1 MAQVLVIGIAGGSG
15 SGKSEYAEQTVVQLG
30 ALPRLY
36 IATMY
41 PFDEECHRRIQSIR
55 RCGRKRDLR
64 HWSVIRV

>member
-1 MAQVLVIGIAGGSG
+1 MFVLVTGGSG

-41 PFDEECHRRIQSIR
+41 PFDEECHRRIQR
-55 RCGRKRDLR
+55 HQKMRAERDLR